1 MWLRGLF
8 VDTALAFGLAL
19 AVTPALA
26 QAKYDEG
33 ASDTEIRIGN
43 TNPYSGNASAYGA
56 IGKTIEAYFKMINE
70 QGGVNGRK
78 ITFISYDDSYSPP
91 KTVDMVRKLVEE
103 DKVLFV
109 FQTLGTPTNSAIQR
123 YLNQRQV
130 PQLFVA
136 SGASKW
142 GNPKEFPW
150 TMGWQP
156 DYVKEAII
164 YARDI
169 LENVKD
175 AKIGVLM
182 QNDDYGK
189 DYLNGFK
196 AGLGRDADK
205 IVQVATYEV
214 TDPTVDSQVIQL
226 KNSGANVFFNVTTP
240 KFAAQAIRRAAAIGW
255 KPLHY
260 LNNVS
265 TSVGAV
271 MRPAGFEASQ
281 GIITTA
287 YLKDATDPQWTSWP
301 DMVAWNAFM
310 DKYLPQ
316 GDKSSSYHVYAYA
329 VSSTLIEVLKRCGDD
344 LTRANIMNQAVNLKD
359 LEVPLLL
366 PNIKVNT
373 SPTNFYPIQ
382 TVRLQRF
389 RGDTWEYSLVAW
401 LSFAPM
407 KTEGEGLVRDP
418 PAAAVSRP
426 SGKAQTGE

>member
-1 MWLRGLF
+1 MVLRGLF
-8 VDTALAFGLAL
+8 IDTALAFGLAL

-43 TNPYSGNASAYGA
+43 TNPYSGNTSAYGT
-56 IGKTIEAYFKMINE
+56 IGKTIDAYFKMINE
-70 QGGVNGRK
+70 QGGINGRK
-78 ITFISYDDSYSPP
+78 ITFISYDDGYSPP

-156 DYVKEAII
+156 DYVNEATI

-196 AGLGRDADK
+196 AGLGKDANK

-214 TDPTVDSQVIQL
+214 TDPTVDSQMIEL
-226 KNSGANVFFNVTTP
+226 KNSGANVFFNISTP
-240 KFAAQAIRRAAAIGW
+240 KFAAQAIKKAAEIGW

-281 GIITTA
+281 GINTTA
-287 YLKDATDPQWTSWP
+287 YLKDATDPQWASWP

-310 DKYLPQ
+310 DKFLPQ

-359 LEVPLLL
+359 LEVPMLL

-382 TVRLQRF
+382 SVRLQRF

-407 KTEGEGLVRDP
+407 KTEGEG
-418 PAAAVSRP
+418 AAVSP
-426 SGKAQTGE
+426 PPGKVQTGE

>member
-1 MWLRGLF
+1 MLLRELR
-8 VDTALAFGLAL
+8 VATALAFLAAL
-19 AVTPALA
+19 AATAAPA
-26 QAKYDEG
+26 QPKYDEG

-43 TNPYSGNASAYGA
+43 TNPYSGNASAYAA
-56 IGKTIEAYFKMINE
+56 IGKTIAAYFNMINE

-78 ITFISYDDSYSPP
+78 ITFISYDDGYSPP
-91 KTVDMVRKLVEE
+91 KTVEMVRRLVEE

-109 FQTLGTPTNSAIQR
+109 FQTLGTPTNSAIQK
-123 YLNQRQV
+123 YLNNKQV

-142 GNPKEFPW
+142 GKPKEFPW

-156 DYVKEAII
+156 DYVNEAII
-164 YARDI
+164 YAKDI
-169 LENVKD
+169 LENMKD
-175 AKIGVLM
+175 PKIGVLM

-196 AGLGRDADK
+196 AGLGKDADK
-205 IVQVATYEV
+205 IVQLATYEV

-226 KNSGANVFFNVTTP
+226 KNSGANVFFNITTP

-255 KPLHY
+255 KPLQY

-287 YLKDATDPQWTSWP
+287 YLKDATDPQWATWP

-316 GDKSSSYHVYAYA
+316 GDKSSSFHIYGYA
-329 VSSTLIEVLKRCGDD
+329 VSSTLLEVLKRCGND
-344 LTRANIMNQAVNLKD
+344 LTRANIMSQAANLKD

-382 TVRLQRF
+382 SVRLQRF
-389 RGDTWEYSLVAW
+389 RGDTWEYSLLAW
-401 LSFAPM
+401 LAFTPT
-407 KTEGEGLVRDP
+407 KTEREGHVGDAP
-418 PAAAVSRP
+418 NAAASP
-426 SGKAQTGE
+426 QSGKQTGE